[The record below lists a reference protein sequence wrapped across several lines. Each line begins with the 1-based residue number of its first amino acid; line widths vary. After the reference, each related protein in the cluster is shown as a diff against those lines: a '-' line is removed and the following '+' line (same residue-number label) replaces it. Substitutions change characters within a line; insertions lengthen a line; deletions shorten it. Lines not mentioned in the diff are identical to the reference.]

1 MSLLLFNSVID
12 YVTSEPKDYNAIF
25 INDNTHILKYLAFAD
40 DLVLFGKDEASIQ
53 NKINI
58 IMSGLK
64 ECGQNINHGKS
75 ATMNLI
81 IHPTKCGYVH
91 LNP

>member
-1 MSLLLFNSVID
+1 MID
-12 YVTSEPKDYNAIF
+12 YVTSESKEYNAIF

-58 IMSGLK
+58 IMSGL
-64 ECGQNINHGKS
+64 
-75 ATMNLI
+75 
-81 IHPTKCGYVH
+81 
-91 LNP
+91 

>member
-12 YVTSEPKDYNAIF
+12 YVTSELKDYNAIF
-25 INDNTHILKYLAFAD
+25 INDNIHILKYFTFVD
-40 DLVLFGKDEASIQ
+40 DLVLFGKDEVSIQ
-53 NKINI
+53 NLINI

-64 ECGQNINHGKS
+64 ECGLNINHGKS

-81 IHPTKCGYVH
+81 IHPKKCSYVH
-91 LNP
+91 LNS

>member
-25 INDNTHILKYLAFAD
+25 INDNTHIVKYLAFA

-64 ECGQNINHGKS
+64 ECGLNINHGKS

-91 LNP
+91 LSP

>member
-1 MSLLLFNSVID
+1 
-12 YVTSEPKDYNAIF
+12 
-25 INDNTHILKYLAFAD
+25 
-40 DLVLFGKDEASIQ
+40 
-53 NKINI
+53 
-58 IMSGLK
+58 MSGLK
-64 ECGQNINHGKS
+64 ECGLNINHGKS

>member
-25 INDNTHILKYLAFAD
+25 INTFAD
-40 DLVLFGKDEASIQ
+40 DLVLFGKASIQ

-64 ECGQNINHGKS
+64 ECGLNINHGKS

-91 LNP
+91 LSP